1 MSKATDPHLGGSC
14 RAAGSAPTRP
24 VIRMRIL
31 SWILPATMLLSS
43 VTPAALQ
50 GQVRSDP
57 PAEPAQGP
65 PERAPRELGPG
76 SEPDRWVEFMIV
88 GGLLGGAA
96 GALAG
101 HLSGDDNADLFALDR
116 GAKTAVMGAIGA
128 AAGALIGVAA
138 ARWGGVRGPRPSGGA
153 TLFVRPL
160 TDVDRGGLRFGASV
174 PVGGR

>member
-1 MSKATDPHLGGSC
+1 MSNATDPHLGGSC

-50 GQVRSDP
+50 AQVRSDP
-57 PAEPAQGP
+57 SAEPAQGA
-65 PERAPRELGPG
+65 PERDPRESGPG

-88 GGLLGGAA
+88 GGLLGGAT
-96 GALAG
+96 GALIG
-101 HLSGDDNADLFALDR
+101 HLSGDDSPDLFSLDR
-116 GAKTAVMGAIGA
+116 GEKIAVMGVVGA
-128 AAGALIGVAA
+128 AAGAVLGVAA
-138 ARWGGVRGPRPSGGA
+138 ARWGGVRGPRPAGGA

-160 TDVDRGGLRFGASV
+160 TDVDGGGLRLGASV